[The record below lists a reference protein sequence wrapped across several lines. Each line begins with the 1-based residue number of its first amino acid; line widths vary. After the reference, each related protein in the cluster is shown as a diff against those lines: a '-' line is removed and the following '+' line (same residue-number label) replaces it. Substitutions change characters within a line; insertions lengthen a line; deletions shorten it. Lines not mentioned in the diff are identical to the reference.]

1 MRWPRM
7 VLRPGA
13 TRGRG
18 VSDRFQRSRIPALP
32 TVLFA
37 DASEDYRSMARDA
50 LLEGRNVTDMRT
62 VGDGNALLA
71 YLQRAG
77 ATEGAVTP
85 VPSLIVDRRG
95 PPGHAARQGGRRGAQ
110 DRRAHQA
117 HPGRRPRRRRR
128 PGARSPRW
136 YDAGANTYIVKP
148 VTFLALVR
156 LMKVF
161 TAYWLETA
169 ELPPGRRPRPAPW
182 PPRSPTRCASS
193 PSPPTTR
200 TTRRSARCSSSAQID
215 HVTTRGR
222 GARRVAATHAYDV
235 ILVDREIAPPGI
247 DGLDAGQ
254 RARRRRPRR

>member
-1 MRWPRM
+1 M
-7 VLRPGA
+7 
-13 TRGRG
+13 
-18 VSDRFQRSRIPALP
+18 SDRFQRSRIPALP

-37 DASEDYRSMARDA
+37 DASEDYRAMARDA

-85 VPSLIVDRRG
+85 VPSLIVVDATLPG
-95 PPGHAARQGGRRGAQ
+95 TPPGKEAVAAIKADVKTKRIPVVVLGDTDEPETVG
-110 DRRAHQA
+110 
-117 HPGRRPRRRRR
+117 
-128 PGARSPRW
+128 SW

-169 ELPPGRRPRPAPW
+169 ELPP
-182 PPRSPTRCASS
+182 S
-193 PSPPTTR
+193 
-200 TTRRSARCSSSAQID
+200 D
-215 HVTTRGR
+215 E
-222 GARRVAATHAYDV
+222 ATA
-235 ILVDREIAPPGI
+235 
-247 DGLDAGQ
+247 
-254 RARRRRPRR
+254 